1 MGSVTNAVSIPGLLR
16 AIGLTSVI
24 EADPLDFENAVNAV
38 KSAADGSGV
47 RAWWFNQHKS
57 LGMVLGLLV
66 LLRLAWALLRPRV
79 PPLAQG
85 AARQRLASGA
95 HRLLYALMLLVPLAG
110 FLGSVFSGYPIRFYG
125 LLLPQW
131 SGRWDAA
138 KALMAGVHHW
148 SAWALLALA
157 VLHVAATAHHQLVL
171 RDGALRRMR

>member
-1 MGSVTNAVSIPGLLR
+1 MQDTRYDRLSVVLHWLMAALLLAQLALGIWMTGL
-16 AIGLTSVI
+16 
-24 EADPLDFENAVNAV
+24 P
-38 KSAADGSGV
+38 KDGSGV

-131 SGRWDAA
+131 SGRWDDA

>member
-1 MGSVTNAVSIPGLLR
+1 MPQPRYDRFSVFLHWLMAVLIVGQIALGLWMT
-16 AIGLTSVI
+16 GL
-24 EADPLDFENAVNAV
+24 P
-38 KSAADGSGV
+38 KDGSGL
-47 RAWWFNQHKS
+47 RAAWFNVHKS
-57 LGMVLGLLV
+57 WGMVLCLLIAV
-66 LLRLAWALLRPRV
+66 RLAWALLRPRV